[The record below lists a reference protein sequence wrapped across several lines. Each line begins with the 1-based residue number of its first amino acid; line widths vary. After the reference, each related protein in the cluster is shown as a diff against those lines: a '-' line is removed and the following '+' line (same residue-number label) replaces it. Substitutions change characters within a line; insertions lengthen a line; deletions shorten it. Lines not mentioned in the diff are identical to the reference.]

1 MKLQKGCQLYAD
13 RAEDSRVKHR
23 SFSTRVVYLTSRA
36 KKLTAN
42 LRVCGYLSVCPGG
55 GVGLKVMNNFLMQT
69 IAFLTYLYLN

>member
-1 MKLQKGCQLYAD
+1 MKLQKGCQLCAD

-23 SFSTRVVYLTSRA
+23 SFSTRAIYLTSRA

-42 LRVCGYLSVCPGG
+42 LRVCGRLSVCPGG

-69 IAFLTYLYLN
+69 IAFLRYLYLN